1 MNDSEIQYFS
11 TKVQENI
18 EKLTSAIETIEQAI
32 IHERKEL
39 ELIHALFEATIEN
52 INYLSNSDAVVS
64 IREYRIILEDV
75 EKLKLAIK
83 NHNIVLLRLQSA
95 LVEHNK
101 QKADAEDMLVKY
113 QELLTKGKVLTYDPK
128 KRKNKH

>member
-32 IHERKEL
+32 IHEHKEL
-39 ELIHALFEATIEN
+39 ELIHVLFEATIEN

-95 LVEHNK
+95 LIEHNK